1 MRIILSAAA
10 AAALALTAGNLA
22 AEAKTYRAA
31 SYEVAYAAAAD
42 GTVRVEETIR
52 FEFAGGPFTYVFREL
67 PTAPCD
73 GIEFVGATLDGR
85 PLPAGDGEGAYELR
99 DRRGRRRVTVRFP
112 ATSDAPRTVG
122 MTYVLHGAAA
132 PGKGC
137 DLFRWPA
144 LPDEY
149 GYGIDRA
156 VVRVAGPAGVRALGA
171 EVVEGEGKATIADDG
186 AARFEATGLE
196 PNAPLVVEVRFPA
209 RAIMPA
215 PPAWFAREEAGDRTA
230 PYWIVGSA
238 ALFAVLF
245 LLWRPSFVALRGEK
259 VGSCGPVEAPPADLP
274 AAEAAYLRYGGQAMT
289 WQLAGATLL
298 DLARRGAIAVRER
311 PASRWTGKSFDLEL
325 VARPADLAPH
335 ETALLDAAFG
345 ADAPLGSRADKA
357 ALAARATAGLA
368 AYGTAL
374 DADVERAGFVDPARR
389 LLRRR
394 ALVRTGAAWAALTA
408 VGGVVLA
415 LGVESYGGWAA
426 LPLLAALLWGVVA
439 FLALLARG
447 TLSDEG
453 RRQEALWSAFAR
465 HMGAIARGKV
475 SFERADLFEAWLPY
489 AAAFGLTNQWSRFF
503 AKRPGFAAPAWFGAL
518 ADAGQDAAA
527 TFTTFV
533 AIFVSTGGFGGGG
546 GVGGGGAA
554 GGAGGGAS
562 GAG

>member
-1 MRIILSAAA
+1 M
-10 AAALALTAGNLA
+10 
-22 AEAKTYRAA
+22 
-31 SYEVAYAAAAD
+31 
-42 GTVRVEETIR
+42 RVEETIR
-52 FEFAGGPFTYVFREL
+52 FEFAGGPFTYVFQEL
-67 PTAPCD
+67 PTAQCD

-132 PGKGC
+132 PGKGG

-149 GYGIDRA
+149 GYGIDRV

-186 AARFEATGLE
+186 AARVEASGLE

-209 RAIMPA
+209 RAIVPA

-238 ALFAVLF
+238 ALLAILF
-245 LLWRPSFVALRGEK
+245 LLWRPAFVALRGAK
-259 VGSCGPVEAPPADLP
+259 VGNIGPVEAPPAPLP
-274 AAEAAYLRYGGQAMT
+274 AAEAGYLRYGGQVMA

-298 DLARRGAIAVRER
+298 DLARRGAIVVRER
-311 PASRWTGKSFDLEL
+311 PASRWTGKAFDLEL
-325 VARPADLAPH
+325 AARPAGLAPH
-335 ETALLDAAFG
+335 EEALLDAAFG

-368 AYGTAL
+368 AYGKAL
-374 DADVERAGFVDPARR
+374 DADVDRAGFVDPDRR
-389 LLRRR
+389 RLRRR
-394 ALVRTGAAWAALTA
+394 ALVRTAAAWIALTA
-408 VGGVVLA
+408 AGGVALA
-415 LGVESYGGWAA
+415 LFVDAYGGWAA
-426 LPLLAALLWGVVA
+426 LPLLAALLWGLVA

-453 RRQEALWSAFAR
+453 RRQEALWTAFAR

-475 SFERADLFEAWLPY
+475 SFERPDLFEAWFPY
-489 AAAFGLTNQWSRFF
+489 AAAFGLTDRWSRFF
-503 AKRPGFAAPAWFGAL
+503 AKRPGFVAPAWFGAL
-518 ADAGQDAAA
+518 SDAGQDAAA
-527 TFTTFV
+527 TFAAFV

-546 GVGGGGAA
+546 VAGGGAT